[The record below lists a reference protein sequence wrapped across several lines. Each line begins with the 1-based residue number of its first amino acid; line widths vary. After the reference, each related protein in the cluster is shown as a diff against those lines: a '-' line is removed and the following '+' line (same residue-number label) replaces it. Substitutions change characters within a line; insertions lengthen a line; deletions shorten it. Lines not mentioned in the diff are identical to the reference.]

1 MSLPVTIENEAL
13 RMEVWATIGGK
24 VSSVID
30 KADGYELLFTYPSE
44 IPIEQAKYDR
54 PYAQSWC
61 VGWDELMPAEGGGA
75 YPAFPYKGIA
85 VPDHGELWGIPTTA
99 VPSRNGITTVW
110 HGLRFGYRLTR
121 KLFLEANQ
129 IISEYALVNLSPFEF
144 RFVWAQQA
152 LLSMKAPVE
161 IELVKGAEFRFSHD
175 SQHMRIDRKFLW
187 PKLEPSVDL
196 SQPAALPAQRSWKSY
211 SQAPIA
217 QAAVVRYPS
226 RARRLRLEYS
236 SESALAAYW
245 GVWVNTGGWE
255 HHRHLSILPTTGR
268 FDEVDRAVADESA
281 GRLAGLEKVGW
292 TVKWT
297 VEGI

>member
-13 RMEVWATIGGK
+13 RMEVWATFGGK

-61 VGWDELMPAEGGGA
+61 VGWDELMPAVGGGA
-75 YPAFPYKGIA
+75 YPVFPYKGIA

-129 IISEYALVNLSPFEF
+129 II
-144 RFVWAQQA
+144 
-152 LLSMKAPVE
+152 
-161 IELVKGAEFRFSHD
+161 G
-175 SQHMRIDRKFLW
+175 
-187 PKLEPSVDL
+187 
-196 SQPAALPAQRSWKSY
+196 
-211 SQAPIA
+211 
-217 QAAVVRYPS
+217 
-226 RARRLRLEYS
+226 
-236 SESALAAYW
+236 
-245 GVWVNTGGWE
+245 
-255 HHRHLSILPTTGR
+255 
-268 FDEVDRAVADESA
+268 
-281 GRLAGLEKVGW
+281 
-292 TVKWT
+292 
-297 VEGI
+297 